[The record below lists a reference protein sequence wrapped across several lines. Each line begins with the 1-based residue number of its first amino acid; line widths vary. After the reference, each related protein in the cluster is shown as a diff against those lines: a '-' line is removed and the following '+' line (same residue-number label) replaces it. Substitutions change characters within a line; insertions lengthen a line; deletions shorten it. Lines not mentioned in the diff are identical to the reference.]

1 MKEKISAF
9 KLPKWSQIIIFVVFV
24 AVTSTALYFSQK
36 SVVSFLLLLSSLLL
50 IYYMNLKNMTK
61 WIMGATLLFVLIPFA
76 SSGGPAFQSY
86 MEVATMVGIYV
97 TMALG
102 LNIVVGMAGLLDL
115 GFVAFF
121 AVGAY
126 SYSIFATPQAANF
139 MPFGSYPLDGNSF
152 WIFLIIGAI
161 AAAIVGVLIGIP
173 VLRVKGDYLAI
184 VTLGFGE
191 IIRIVFNNGDAPI
204 NFTGGAMGIAS
215 VTPPKIFGYEI
226 VYPNQFYFITLVIL
240 LFTLFAILRL
250 ERSKI
255 GRSWKAIRENE
266 IAAQAM
272 GIPLVKT
279 KLMAFALGASFSGM
293 MGVVFAAKQAF
304 IDPTSFTLM
313 ESFTILVM
321 VVLGGMG
328 SVPGVILGAAVVT
341 ILNLQVL
348 TELTNWVNQ
357 LNISGIVSIPD
368 ALSPAKMQKFIFGAL
383 LIIFALYRSSGL
395 IPAKNKVFNE
405 KKLAADGIEPSNSQ
419 DNNKNEN
426 QIVTVA
432 SSDSKSTEH
441 TKLYS

>member
-1 MKEKISAF
+1 MKEKITLF
-9 KLPKWSQIIIFVVFV
+9 LENKWSQVILFTLFV
-24 AVTSTALYFSQK
+24 AITSLSLYLSQK
-36 SVVSFLLLLSSLLL
+36 SVVAFLLLLASLLVL
-50 IYYMNLKNMTK
+50 YYMKLKNLTK
-61 WIMGATLLFVLIPFA
+61 WLIGGGILFILLPFA

-97 TMALG
+97 SMALG

-126 SYSIFATPQAANF
+126 SYAIFATPQASKF
-139 MPFGSYPLDGNSF
+139 MPFGEYPLGGESF
-152 WIFLIIGAI
+152 WIFLIIGGICAAI
-161 AAAIVGVLIGIP
+161 AGVLIGVP

-191 IIRIVFNNGDAPI
+191 IIRIVFNNLDRPV
-204 NFTGGAMGIAS
+204 NFTNGAMGISS
-215 VTPPKIFGYEI
+215 VKPPSLFGI
-226 VYPNQFYFITLVIL
+226 DLVFPHQFYFVTLVIL
-240 LFTLFAILRL
+240 AFTIFAVLRF
-250 ERSKI
+250 EHSKL
-255 GRSWKAIRENE
+255 GRSWKAVRENE

-279 KLMAFALGASFSGM
+279 KLLAFALGATFSGM

-328 SVPGVILGAAVVT
+328 SVPGVILGAALVT

-357 LNISGIVSIPD
+357 LNLSGMITIPD
-368 ALSPAKMQKFIFGAL
+368 ALSPAKMQKLLFGL
-383 LIIFALYRSSGL
+383 LLVIFALYRPIGL
-395 IPAKNKVFNE
+395 IPAKNKKFDEN
-405 KKLAADGIEPSNSQ
+405 KLKTNSLTM
-419 DNNKNEN
+419 NNKN
-426 QIVTVA
+426 TVVIN
-432 SSDSKSTEH
+432 KE
-441 TKLYS
+441 K

>member
-1 MKEKISAF
+1 MKEK
-9 KLPKWSQIIIFVVFV
+9 WSLFSQNKMAQVVLFILFV
-24 AVTSTALYFSQK
+24 AITSGALYFSKK
-36 SVVSFLLLLSSLLL
+36 SVIAFLLLLFSLLIL
-50 IYYMNLKNMTK
+50 HYLNLKNITK
-61 WIMGATLLFVLIPFA
+61 WIVGIGILFILVPFA
-76 SSGGPAFQSY
+76 ASGGPAFQSY

-97 TMALG
+97 SMALG

-126 SYSIFATPQAANF
+126 SYSIFATKQASNF
-139 MPFGSYPLDGNSF
+139 MPFGNFPLGGESF
-152 WIFLIIGAI
+152 WAFLVIGGIVAAI
-161 AAAIVGVLIGIP
+161 AGVLIGIP

-191 IIRIVFNNGDAPI
+191 IIRIIFNNADKPV
-204 NFTGGAMGIAS
+204 NFTGGAMGITS
-215 VTPPKIFGYEI
+215 VTSPRIFGFDLVFPSHY
-226 VYPNQFYFITLVIL
+226 YFITLVIL
-240 LFTLFAILRL
+240 LFTLFAVNRL
-250 ERSKI
+250 EQSKL
-255 GRSWKAIRENE
+255 GRSWKAVRENE

-279 KLMAFALGASFSGM
+279 KLMAFALGASFSGI

-357 LNISGIVSIPD
+357 LSYSGVVSIPE
-368 ALSPAKMQKFIFGAL
+368 ALSPAKMQKFIFGAIL
-383 LIIFALYRSSGL
+383 VAFALYRPKGL
-395 IPAKNKVFNE
+395 IPAKNKRFDENKLKS
-405 KKLAADGIEPSNSQ
+405 KKIQ
-419 DNNKNEN
+419 DDELGPDNKEV
-426 QIVTVA
+426 QM
-432 SSDSKSTEH
+432 
-441 TKLYS
+441 

>member
-1 MKEKISAF
+1 MKEKWSFISRNRWA
-9 KLPKWSQIIIFVVFV
+9 QIILFTLFII
-24 AVTSTALYFSQK
+24 VTSSALYLSQK
-36 SVVSFLLLLSSLLL
+36 SVLSFLLLLSSLLL
-50 IYYMNLKNMTK
+50 LHYMKLKNVTK
-61 WIMGATLLFVLIPFA
+61 WVMAGGLLFILIPFA

-86 MEVATMVGIYV
+86 MDVATMVGIYV
-97 TMALG
+97 SMALG

-126 SYSIFATPQAANF
+126 SYSIFATSQASKF
-139 MPFGSYPLDGNSF
+139 MPFGTFPLGGESF
-152 WIFLIIGAI
+152 WAFLIIGGIVAAI
-161 AAAIVGVLIGIP
+161 AGVLIGIP

-191 IIRIVFNNGDAPI
+191 IIRILFNNADRPI
-204 NFTGGAMGIAS
+204 NITGGAMGIAS
-215 VTPPKIFGYEI
+215 VTPPKLFGMEFIF
-226 VYPNQFYFITLVIL
+226 PNQFYFVTLVIL
-240 LFTLFAILRL
+240 LFTLFAVIRL
-250 ERSKI
+250 EHSKL
-255 GRSWKAIRENE
+255 GRSWKAVRENE

-348 TELTNWVNQ
+348 TELTNWINQ
-357 LNISGIVSIPD
+357 LNFNGTLSIPE

-383 LIIFALYRSSGL
+383 LVAFALYRPKGL
-395 IPAKNKVFNE
+395 IPAKNKVFDE
-405 KKLAADGIEPSNSQ
+405 KKLKDAL
-419 DNNKNEN
+419 KK
-426 QIVTVA
+426 
-432 SSDSKSTEH
+432 SDQYELEKTH
-441 TKLYS
+441 L

>member
-1 MKEKISAF
+1 MKEKWSLF
-9 KLPKWSQIIIFVVFV
+9 SQNKWAQALLFTLFVL
-24 AVTSTALYFSQK
+24 VTSAALYFSQK
-36 SVVSFLLLLSSLLL
+36 SVIAFLLLLSSLLIL
-50 IYYMNLKNMTK
+50 HYMKLKKLTK
-61 WIMGATLLFVLIPFA
+61 WVVAAGLLFILIPFA

-86 MEVATMVGIYV
+86 MDVATMVGIYIS
-97 TMALG
+97 MALG

-126 SYSIFATPQAANF
+126 SYSIFATPQASNF
-139 MPFGSYPLDGNSF
+139 MPFGTFPLGGESF
-152 WIFLIIGAI
+152 WMFLVIGGFVAAI
-161 AAAIVGVLIGIP
+161 AGVLIGIP

-191 IIRIVFNNGDAPI
+191 IIRILFNNADRPVNI
-204 NFTGGAMGIAS
+204 TGGAMGIAS
-215 VTPPKIFGYEI
+215 VTPPKIFGVELI
-226 VYPNQFYFITLVIL
+226 FPNQFYFVTLVIL
-240 LFTLFAILRL
+240 LFTLFAVIRL
-250 ERSKI
+250 EHSKL
-255 GRSWKAIRENE
+255 GRSWKAVRENE

-348 TELTNWVNQ
+348 TELTNWINQ
-357 LNISGIVSIPD
+357 LNFNGTISIPT
-368 ALSPAKMQKFIFGAL
+368 ALSPSKMQKFIFGVILVA
-383 LIIFALYRSSGL
+383 FALYRPKGL
-395 IPAKNKVFNE
+395 IPAKNKVFDEE
-405 KKLAADGIEPSNSQ
+405 KLKEATTKKSQ
-419 DNNKNEN
+419 VRTD
-426 QIVTVA
+426 
-432 SSDSKSTEH
+432 
-441 TKLYS
+441 

>member
-1 MKEKISAF
+1 MAILKETLAKF
-9 KLPKWSQIIIFVVFV
+9 LQYKWSQVILFTVFV
-24 AVTSTALYFSQK
+24 AVSSAALFFSQK
-36 SVVSFLLLLSSLLL
+36 SVTAFLLLLSSLLIL
-50 IYYMNLKNMTK
+50 HYIKLKNVTK
-61 WIMGATLLFVLIPFA
+61 WIIALGLLFILIPFA

-86 MEVATMVGIYV
+86 MDVATMVGIYV
-97 TMALG
+97 SMALG

-139 MPFGSYPLDGNSF
+139 MPFGTYPLGGESF
-152 WIFLIIGAI
+152 WIFLIIGGVVAAI
-161 AAAIVGVLIGIP
+161 AGVLIGIP

-191 IIRIVFNNGDAPI
+191 IIRILFNNADKPVNI
-204 NFTGGAMGIAS
+204 TGGAMGIAS
-215 VTPPKIFGYEI
+215 VTPPEIFGI
-226 VYPNQFYFITLVIL
+226 PLIFPNQFYFVTLVIL
-240 LFTLFAILRL
+240 LFTIFTVLRL
-250 ERSKI
+250 ERSKL
-255 GRSWKAIRENE
+255 GRSWKAVRENE

-279 KLMAFALGASFSGM
+279 KLLAFALGASFSGM

-304 IDPTSFTLM
+304 IDPTSFTLL

-328 SVPGVILGAAVVT
+328 SVPGVILGAAVIT

-348 TELTNWVNQ
+348 TELATWVNQ
-357 LNISGIVSIPD
+357 LSFGGVISIPE

-383 LIIFALYRSSGL
+383 LVAFALYRPKGL
-395 IPAKNKVFNE
+395 IPAKNKIFDE
-405 KKLAADGIEPSNSQ
+405 KKLKE
-419 DNNKNEN
+419 
-426 QIVTVA
+426 
-432 SSDSKSTEH
+432 SSTHKDFKTTDQKKIQS
-441 TKLYS
+441 

>member
-1 MKEKISAF
+1 MMVMKEKLSLF
-9 KLPKWSQIIIFVVFV
+9 SQNKWAQVILFTLFVV
-24 AVTSTALYFSQK
+24 VTSAALYTSKK
-36 SVVSFLLLLSSLLL
+36 SVIAFLLLLASLLIL
-50 IYYMNLKNMTK
+50 YYLNLKNLTK
-61 WIMGATLLFVLIPFA
+61 WIMGLVLLFVLIPLA

-97 TMALG
+97 SMALG

-126 SYSIFATPQAANF
+126 SYSIFATKQAANF
-139 MPFGSYPLDGNSF
+139 MPFGTYPLGGESF
-152 WIFLIIGAI
+152 WMFLVIGGLVAAI
-161 AAAIVGVLIGIP
+161 AGVLIGIP

-191 IIRIVFNNGDAPI
+191 IIRIIFNNADRPV
-204 NFTGGAMGIAS
+204 NLTGGAMGIAS
-215 VTPPKIFGYEI
+215 VTPPKIFGFELI
-226 VYPNQFYFITLVIL
+226 FPSHFYFVTLVIL
-240 LFTLFAILRL
+240 LITLFSVKRL
-250 ERSKI
+250 EQSKL
-255 GRSWKAIRENE
+255 GRSWKAVRENE

-279 KLMAFALGASFSGM
+279 KLMAFALGASFSGV

-357 LNISGIVSIPD
+357 LSYSGVVSIPS

-383 LIIFALYRSSGL
+383 LVAFALYRPKGL
-395 IPAKNKVFNE
+395 IPAKNKVFDEE
-405 KKLAADGIEPSNSQ
+405 KLKEGINP
-419 DNNKNEN
+419 K
-426 QIVTVA
+426 
-432 SSDSKSTEH
+432 SSIGVD
-441 TKLYS
+441 

>member
-1 MKEKISAF
+1 MKEKWSLF
-9 KLPKWSQIIIFVVFV
+9 SQNKWAQVLLFVLFIFV
-24 AVTSTALYFSQK
+24 TSAALYFSKK
-36 SVVSFLLLLSSLLL
+36 SVIAFLLLLSSLLIL
-50 IYYMNLKNMTK
+50 HYLKLKKITK
-61 WIMGATLLFVLIPFA
+61 WVVAAGLLFVLIPFA

-86 MEVATMVGIYV
+86 MDVATMVGIYV
-97 TMALG
+97 SMALG

-126 SYSIFATPQAANF
+126 SYSIFATPQASNF
-139 MPFGSYPLDGNSF
+139 MPFGTFPLGGESF
-152 WIFLIIGAI
+152 WMFLIIGGIVAAI
-161 AAAIVGVLIGIP
+161 AGVLIGIP

-191 IIRIVFNNGDAPI
+191 IIRILFNNADRPVNI
-204 NFTGGAMGIAS
+204 TGGAMGIAS
-215 VTPPKIFGYEI
+215 VTPPKIFGMELI
-226 VYPNQFYFITLVIL
+226 FPNQFYFVTLVIL
-240 LFTLFAILRL
+240 LFTLFAVIRL
-250 ERSKI
+250 EHSKL
-255 GRSWKAIRENE
+255 GRSWKAVRENE

-348 TELTNWVNQ
+348 TELTNWINL
-357 LNISGIVSIPD
+357 LNFNGTLSIPE
-368 ALSPAKMQKFIFGAL
+368 ALSPAKMQKLIFGAIL
-383 LIIFALYRSSGL
+383 VGFALYRPKGL

-405 KKLAADGIEPSNSQ
+405 KKLKDAITKKSQ
-419 DNNKNEN
+419 
-426 QIVTVA
+426 I
-432 SSDSKSTEH
+432 STD
-441 TKLYS
+441 

>member
-1 MKEKISAF
+1 MKEKLSLF
-9 KLPKWSQIIIFVVFV
+9 RLQKWPQIILFTVFV
-24 AVTSTALYFSQK
+24 AVTSTALYLSQK
-36 SVVSFLLLLSSLLL
+36 SVISFLLLLSSLLL
-50 IYYMNLKNMTK
+50 LYYMNLKNVTK
-61 WIMGATLLFVLIPFA
+61 WIMGSVLLFILIPLA

-139 MPFGSYPLDGNSF
+139 MPFGHYPLDGNSF

-161 AAAIVGVLIGIP
+161 AAAIVGVLIGVP

-191 IIRIVFNNGDAPI
+191 IIRILFNNGDSPV
-204 NFTGGAMGIAS
+204 NVTGGGMGIAS
-215 VTPPKIFGYEI
+215 VTPPKIFGYEL
-226 VYPNQFYFITLVIL
+226 VFPNQFYFVTLIIL
-240 LFTLFAILRL
+240 LFTLFAVRRL
-250 ERSKI
+250 EQSKI

-328 SVPGVILGAAVVT
+328 SVPGVILGASVVT

-357 LNISGIVSIPD
+357 LNLSGVVSIPD

-383 LIIFALYRSSGL
+383 LITFALYRPSGL
-395 IPAKNKVFNE
+395 IPAKNKVFD
-405 KKLAADGIEPSNSQ
+405 KSKLAANGESPNDFGNTDQDGSIGGS
-419 DNNKNEN
+419 
-426 QIVTVA
+426 T
-432 SSDSKSTEH
+432 DSVSTDQ
-441 TKLYS
+441 KKIFS

>member
-1 MKEKISAF
+1 MK
-9 KLPKWSQIIIFVVFV
+9 KLGAKLFQNKPSQVILYVLFILI
-24 AVTSTALYFSQK
+24 TSSALYFSTK
-36 SVVSFLLLLSSLLL
+36 SVVSFLLLLSSLLIL
-50 IYYMNLKNMTK
+50 HYLKLKTLTK
-61 WIMGATLLFVLIPFA
+61 WIVAACLIFILIPFA
-76 SSGGPAFQSY
+76 SSGGPSQQSY
-86 MEVATMVGIYV
+86 MEVATMVGIYIS
-97 TMALG
+97 MALG

-126 SYSIFATPQAANF
+126 SYSIFATPQAAEF
-139 MPFGSYPLDGNSF
+139 MPFGQYPLGGESF
-152 WIFLIIGAI
+152 WIFLLIGGICAAI
-161 AAAIVGVLIGIP
+161 AGVLIGVP

-191 IIRIVFNNGDAPI
+191 IIRIVFNNADRPI
-204 NFTGGAMGIAS
+204 NFTNGAMGISS
-215 VTPPKIFGYEI
+215 VTPPSLFGMDL
-226 VYPNQFYFITLVIL
+226 VFPSQFYFVTMVIL
-240 LFTLFAILRL
+240 AFTIFAVIRF
-250 ERSKI
+250 EHSKL
-255 GRSWKAIRENE
+255 GRSWKAVRENE

-279 KLMAFALGASFSGM
+279 KLLAFALGASFSGM

-357 LNISGIVSIPD
+357 LSFSGVFSLPD
-368 ALSPAKMQKFIFGAL
+368 ALSPAKMQKLIFGL
-383 LIIFALYRSSGL
+383 LLVVFALYRSKGL

-405 KKLAADGIEPSNSQ
+405 AKLKNNS
-419 DNNKNEN
+419 DNHEETMKLEKVVLENEKV
-426 QIVTVA
+426 QV
-432 SSDSKSTEH
+432 
-441 TKLYS
+441 

>member
-1 MKEKISAF
+1 MKEKWSLF
-9 KLPKWSQIIIFVVFV
+9 SQNKWAQVVLFALFVFV
-24 AVTSTALYFSQK
+24 TSAALYLSQK
-36 SVVSFLLLLSSLLL
+36 SVISFLLLLSSLLIL
-50 IYYMNLKNMTK
+50 HYMKLKNSTK
-61 WIMGATLLFVLIPFA
+61 WVVAGGLLFILIPFA

-86 MEVATMVGIYV
+86 MDVATMVGIYV
-97 TMALG
+97 SMALG

-126 SYSIFATPQAANF
+126 SYSIFATPQASNF
-139 MPFGSYPLDGNSF
+139 MPFGTFPLGGESF
-152 WIFLIIGAI
+152 WMFLIIGGIVAAI
-161 AAAIVGVLIGIP
+161 AGVLIGIP

-191 IIRIVFNNGDAPI
+191 IIRILFNNADRPVNI
-204 NFTGGAMGIAS
+204 TGGAMGIAS
-215 VTPPKIFGYEI
+215 VTPPKIFGMELI
-226 VYPNQFYFITLVIL
+226 FPNQFYFVTLVIL
-240 LFTLFAILRL
+240 LFTLFAVIRL
-250 ERSKI
+250 EHSKL
-255 GRSWKAIRENE
+255 GRSWKAVRENE

-348 TELTNWVNQ
+348 TELANWVNM
-357 LNISGIVSIPD
+357 LNFNGTLSIPE
-368 ALSPAKMQKFIFGAL
+368 ALSPAKMQKFIFGAIL
-383 LIIFALYRSSGL
+383 VAFALYRPKGL
-395 IPAKNKVFNE
+395 IPAKNKVFDE
-405 KKLAADGIEPSNSQ
+405 KKLKDALTKKSQ
-419 DNNKNEN
+419 
-426 QIVTVA
+426 I
-432 SSDSKSTEH
+432 STD
-441 TKLYS
+441 

>member
-1 MKEKISAF
+1 MRGKLNAF
-9 KLPKWSQIIIFVVFV
+9 VKNKWSQVILFTIFVV
-24 AVTSTALYFSQK
+24 VTASALYFSQK
-36 SVVSFLLLLSSLLL
+36 SVVSFLLLLSSLLIL
-50 IYYMNLKNMTK
+50 NYLKLKNITK
-61 WIMGATLLFVLIPFA
+61 WAAGLGLLFILIPFA

-86 MEVATMVGIYV
+86 MEVATMVGIYIS
-97 TMALG
+97 MALG

-126 SYSIFATPQAANF
+126 TYSIFATPQASNF
-139 MPFGSYPLDGNSF
+139 MPFGEYPLGGESF
-152 WIFLIIGAI
+152 WFFLILGGI
-161 AAAIVGVLIGIP
+161 AAAIAGILIGVP

-191 IIRIVFNNGDAPI
+191 IIRIIFNNADKPI
-204 NFTGGAMGIAS
+204 NITGGAMGIAS
-215 VTPPKIFGYEI
+215 VTPPKIFGIEL
-226 VYPNQFYFITLVIL
+226 VFPNQFYFVTLVIL
-240 LFTLFAILRL
+240 LITILTVSRF
-250 ERSKI
+250 ERSKV
-255 GRSWKAIRENE
+255 GRSWKAVRENE

-279 KLMAFALGASFSGM
+279 KLLAFALGASFSGM

-328 SVPGVILGAAVVT
+328 SIPGVILGAAVVT

-357 LNISGIVSIPD
+357 LSLKGIVSIPD
-368 ALSPAKMQKFIFGAL
+368 ALSPSKMQKFIFGTL
-383 LIIFALYRSSGL
+383 LVVFALYRPKGL
-395 IPAKNKVFNE
+395 IPAKNKLFNAD
-405 KKLAADGIEPSNSQ
+405 KLKSDKVPELKEPSNVESVSIEEEKVQ
-419 DNNKNEN
+419 
-426 QIVTVA
+426 V
-432 SSDSKSTEH
+432 
-441 TKLYS
+441 

>member
-1 MKEKISAF
+1 MKEKWSLF
-9 KLPKWSQIIIFVVFV
+9 SQNKWAQALLFTLFVL
-24 AVTSTALYFSQK
+24 VTSAALYFSQK
-36 SVVSFLLLLSSLLL
+36 SVIAFLLLLSSLLIL
-50 IYYMNLKNMTK
+50 HYMKLKKLTK
-61 WIMGATLLFVLIPFA
+61 WVVAGGLLFILIPFA

-86 MEVATMVGIYV
+86 MDVATMVGIYV
-97 TMALG
+97 SMALG

-126 SYSIFATPQAANF
+126 SYSIFATPQASNF
-139 MPFGSYPLDGNSF
+139 MPFGTFPLGGESF
-152 WIFLIIGAI
+152 WMFLVIGGFVAAI
-161 AAAIVGVLIGIP
+161 AGVLIGIP

-191 IIRIVFNNGDAPI
+191 IIRILFNNADRPVNI
-204 NFTGGAMGIAS
+204 TGGAMGIAS
-215 VTPPKIFGYEI
+215 VTPPKIFGMELI
-226 VYPNQFYFITLVIL
+226 FPNQFYFVTLVIL
-240 LFTLFAILRL
+240 LFTLFAVIRL
-250 ERSKI
+250 EQSKL
-255 GRSWKAIRENE
+255 GRSWKAVRENE

-348 TELTNWVNQ
+348 TELANWINQ
-357 LNISGIVSIPD
+357 LNFNGAISIPE
-368 ALSPAKMQKFIFGAL
+368 ALSPAKMQKFIFGAIL
-383 LIIFALYRSSGL
+383 VAFALYRPKGL
-395 IPAKNKVFNE
+395 IPAKNKVFDE
-405 KKLAADGIEPSNSQ
+405 EMLKEAATKKSQ
-419 DNNKNEN
+419 IRTD
-426 QIVTVA
+426 
-432 SSDSKSTEH
+432 
-441 TKLYS
+441 